1 MDKLSQANQ
10 SVVAQAQSEL
20 DKVFET
26 VINMYDD
33 PADQRDA
40 LLELVPAIA
49 RKYSNID
56 SVAAAEWYEK
66 VRHKWIIDDDYTVD
80 SRYDP
85 DDAPMRKTVRRL
97 AGHLW
102 DDEKNG
108 RGPDYDAAKR
118 GLHASMDRWVK
129 AGGRETIM
137 RASKHDP
144 SKPRYARV
152 PSGAKTCAF
161 CAMLASRGFVYASE
175 DKAGALGQYHKDCDC
190 EIIPSWDRKNPKIEG
205 YDPDGL
211 YREYLEAR
219 DSMESEQPTLKE
231 ILTAMKSQPGR
242 YNDSFAPYKI
252 SVAKESDFAATI
264 GSRHV
269 SALNKLLN
277 DSKHHDTAELFSRG
291 TNEYRILDTKLP
303 NDTEAHFSP
312 SDGGIYLNLAA
323 VGKHQPGHPPY
334 NTLVHE
340 CSHMLDWI
348 LGDDKAQ
355 MYFSALSREGQSF
368 ALMLSTDAR
377 QAFNERLAKVQGG
390 SLKARREA
398 ALGQLYMDVAAD
410 LGKKGDHSI
419 HDMFQAGL
427 GSQGDDYAYLL
438 SRFGHRKGYFQSSGN
453 QEAEAFAEMMAA
465 QITDEH
471 SWEIMEK
478 YFPNATKMFNGM
490 VKEALNGKAL
500 E

>member
-1 MDKLSQANQ
+1 
-10 SVVAQAQSEL
+10 
-20 DKVFET
+20 
-26 VINMYDD
+26 
-33 PADQRDA
+33 
-40 LLELVPAIA
+40 
-49 RKYSNID
+49 
-56 SVAAAEWYEK
+56 
-66 VRHKWIIDDDYTVD
+66 
-80 SRYDP
+80 
-85 DDAPMRKTVRRL
+85 
-97 AGHLW
+97 
-102 DDEKNG
+102 
-108 RGPDYDAAKR
+108 
-118 GLHASMDRWVK
+118 
-129 AGGRETIM
+129 
-137 RASKHDP
+137 
-144 SKPRYARV
+144 
-152 PSGAKTCAF
+152 
-161 CAMLASRGFVYASE
+161 MLASRGFVYASE

-190 EIIPSWDRKNPKIEG
+190 EIIPSWMGRTPKSRATTRTGCTGSISRPVILWNPK
-205 YDPDGL
+205 
-211 YREYLEAR
+211 
-219 DSMESEQPTLKE
+219 QPTLKE

-277 DSKHHDTAELFSRG
+277 DSKHHDTAELFARG
-291 TNEYRILDTKLP
+291 TNAYRILDTKLP

-348 LGDDKAQ
+348 LGDDKARCN
-355 MYFSALSREGQSF
+355 FSALSREGQSF

-453 QEAEAFAEMMAA
+453 QEAEAFAR
-465 QITDEH
+465 
-471 SWEIMEK
+471 
-478 YFPNATKMFNGM
+478 
-490 VKEALNGKAL
+490 
-500 E
+500 